1 MPRTIEKTVYK
12 FDELSDAAKERARD
26 WYRELI
32 FSDSCDWECIY
43 EDAKTIAKLFGLEIE
58 NIYFSGFA
66 SQGDGAC
73 FEGTYAYKK
82 GAAKAV
88 REYAPQDAELH
99 AIVDGLQDV
108 QRRNFYRLTA
118 SCTHRG
124 RYYHSGYMS
133 VDVEECA
140 NRWRDIGD
148 DEGELRDLLREFAD
162 WIYSQLEA
170 EHDYQTSDEA
180 VDESITINEYEFDE
194 DGNRV

>member
-12 FDELSDAAKERARD
+12 FDELSDSAKERARE

-32 FSDSCDWECIY
+32 FSDSCDLECIC

-58 NIYFSGFA
+58 NIYFSGFG

-99 AIVDGLQDV
+99 AIVGRLQDV

-124 RYYHSGYMS
+124 HYYHSGCMS
-133 VDVEECA
+133 VDIEERA

-148 DEGELRDLLREFAD
+148 DGGELRDLLREFAD
-162 WIYSQLEA
+162 WVYSRLKDEYY
-170 EHDYQTSDEA
+170 YQTSDEA

-194 DGNRV
+194 EGRRV